1 MSAMKDLLLSRPSRE
16 AYARGYAER
25 DGFEVT
31 VGVEWRREPIAD
43 LASWA
48 EALARAAAEFG
59 DHATSVRH
67 VENVIEAVY
76 PDRAYFAETERAGAG
91 VQVFQPFGLPRNA

>member
-1 MSAMKDLLLSRPSRE
+1 VMERPARE

-31 VGVEWRREPIAD
+31 VGVEWRSEPIAG
-43 LASWA
+43 LANWA
-48 EALARAAAEFG
+48 EALARAAAEFA

-67 VENVIEAVY
+67 VENVVTSIY
-76 PDRAYFAETERAGAG
+76 PERAYFVETERAGAG
-91 VQVFQPFGLPRNA
+91 VQVFQPFGLPRVA